1 MLRNKIVNEEE
12 MDKIKEELEKTD
24 ILKKKLVID
33 ESLNSDENLITYD
46 ENTELLIVGTI
57 TPSKGKFYYCN
68 PDARKNTL
76 DLIFHCFGDSFQDE
90 HIKTYCSNNLQE
102 LRHKISNEEVS
113 PNELIAYLK
122 KKKVAFIDIAK
133 KVFRPKNSSSDSE
146 FIFLSLDYDSFNKV
160 FDDINEKKRDKKLLI
175 IANSGSVEE
184 GLNKIIE
191 NYNKINK
198 ENGKNI
204 TKKKDFKYEQLPQTR
219 SKDLD
224 KKWKDALKKHGI
236 I

>member
-76 DLIFHCFGDSFQDE
+76 DLIFH
-90 HIKTYCSNNLQE
+90 
-102 LRHKISNEEVS
+102 
-113 PNELIAYLK
+113 
-122 KKKVAFIDIAK
+122 
-133 KVFRPKNSSSDSE
+133 
-146 FIFLSLDYDSFNKV
+146 
-160 FDDINEKKRDKKLLI
+160 
-175 IANSGSVEE
+175 
-184 GLNKIIE
+184 
-191 NYNKINK
+191 
-198 ENGKNI
+198 
-204 TKKKDFKYEQLPQTR
+204 
-219 SKDLD
+219 
-224 KKWKDALKKHGI
+224 
-236 I
+236 